1 MNIIIGGEVDWVAP
15 RGQKTAPYGAETGRL
30 FTVAPPELTIE
41 IAIDTI
47 ATAQLTSAQLLF
59 AQASSWLYF
68 QRRAHT
74 NEIDLMSISEM
85 VLAPPLGNA
94 VFS

>member
-1 MNIIIGGEVDWVAP
+1 MEWIGLGCPPGTKDGTLW
-15 RGQKTAPYGAETGRL
+15 RWNGDF

-47 ATAQLTSAQLLF
+47 ATAQLTSAQLF

-68 QRRAHT
+68 QRRVHSHT
-74 NEIDLMSISEM
+74 NEINVYKQVELHNPD
-85 VLAPPLGNA
+85 
-94 VFS
+94 F